1 MGGCGRERNTSLI
14 LTFIPL
20 PVVALLVPAKG
31 KSVRYPVKST
41 VNKKISVL
49 VNLVITAPP

>member
-20 PVVALLVPAKG
+20 LVAALPVPAKG
-31 KSVRYPVKST
+31 KNARYPVKST
-41 VNKKISVL
+41 VIKKIDIF